1 MKSTLLS
8 ILMAFS
14 ITVTAQAKEQVDPE
28 LLNAAEQY
36 LVLTEAQ
43 WAFEESMKQS
53 KQMFDQFKSRQAE
66 GMSDEYIA
74 LMAKHDKESKA
85 VLDEFLSWQSIE
97 PMITKMI
104 VSTYSLED
112 LKAINAFYASD
123 AGRALVSKTPELAKA
138 QMQMMQDMMSQMMAK
153 MGKLTQQH
161 QQERNELLGH

>member
-28 LLNAAEQY
+28 LLDAAEQY

-66 GMSDEYIA
+66 GMSDEYIK

>member
-53 KQMFDQFKSRQAE
+53 KQMFDQFKSPQPE

-74 LMAKHDKESKA
+74 LMAKHDKENKA

-153 MGKLTQQH
+153 MGELTQQH